1 MADEPGLRPELFTAQ
16 GTASVP
22 DHPALL
28 GGRCAS
34 CGYTY
39 FPMQLYGCETC
50 GSQDLVQVPL
60 SGRGR
65 LVAFARVHM
74 HVSPDRQAPFTV
86 GSVVTDDGA
95 VVRALI
101 DPASEDALRPGALM
115 TALLVAETRDG
126 RGTDDLRFGLASETE
141 A

>member
-1 MADEPGLRPELFTAQ
+1 
-16 GTASVP
+16 
-22 DHPALL
+22 
-28 GGRCAS
+28 
-34 CGYTY
+34 
-39 FPMQLYGCETC
+39 MQHYGCENC
-50 GSQDLVQVPL
+50 GSQDLVEASL

-74 HVSPDRQAPFTV
+74 HMAPDRPAPFTV

-101 DPASEDALRPGALM
+101 DPGSEDALRPDAVM
-115 TALLVAETRDG
+115 TTRLVTETRDG
-126 RGTDDLRFGLASETE
+126 RGAHDLRFGLASKTE